1 LLCRRILFILQSRY
15 EIHPEVVQIKICL
28 GSSCFSRG
36 NKHLV
41 KLVKEYLQM
50 HQLEEKTD
58 FRGGHC
64 FGMCHMGPVVE
75 INGVIHEKM
84 TEQSL
89 LQLLDQTF
97 QTP

>member
-1 LLCRRILFILQSRY
+1 
-15 EIHPEVVQIKICL
+15 
-28 GSSCFSRG
+28 
-36 NKHLV
+36 
-41 KLVKEYLQM
+41 M
-50 HQLEEKTD
+50 HQLEERAD

-64 FGMCHMGPVVE
+64 FGMCHLGPVVE